1 MSSGKLNQY
10 LKWNE
15 PTIIGFFC
23 FKKHNVRRIQLRIV
37 FVPVDERFCTR
48 DYFIIIAEAFNIEIA
63 TPPVELLG
71 KKKVPADI
79 DGIWRWLETNV
90 KENDL
95 LILSMDMILYG
106 GLIPSRA
113 GVDSYETL
121 DARLEKLKN
130 LKKKGKLYLSS
141 TVTRIPAYNYADEEP
156 VYWDALG
163 LKVNEYSK
171 KIAGFKRGLL
181 KEHELKEAEIEF
193 PTWVLEDFNWRR
205 ERNFHYV
212 KKSIELVK
220 EGLVDFLNLTLDD
233 NSEDSLSMYEARLH
247 EKKVKEFGIEDR
259 VSIHPG
265 ADEALLSLL
274 GKGVTDYFGYNPEVK
289 IDFSQPDFSNVVPPY
304 EGSPLDV
311 SVPLHLETAGARV
324 VESGEEGILIVHN
337 SEMGMRGEDH
347 TPLNREIYD
356 YAKKLVA
363 TGSIAGICDIACANG
378 SDNTLV
384 ESILKKE
391 YDWSRL
397 FYSAWNTAGNTIGTV
412 CCGLVLRLLAEKGYL
427 EMNEEKFNE
436 INAIFFLEH
445 WGYQSNIRKP
455 LREEEAPKRGGG
467 LFTLI
472 PLEDWAE
479 DYVYNELEPYRS
491 RIEECLG
498 RNYDYLKPFFP
509 WHRPFEVGF
518 RK

>member
-1 MSSGKLNQY
+1 M
-10 LKWNE
+10 
-15 PTIIGFFC
+15 
-23 FKKHNVRRIQLRIV
+23 RIV

-48 DYFIIIAEAFNIEIA
+48 DYFIFIAEAFNIEVA
-63 TPPVELLG
+63 TPPRELLG

-79 DGIWRWLETNV
+79 DGIWRWLEN
-90 KENDL
+90 KIEEDDI
-95 LILSMDMILYG
+95 LILSMDMVLYG

-121 DARLEKLKN
+121 NIRFEKLKE

-163 LKVNEYSK
+163 LKVNQYSK
-171 KIAGFKRGLL
+171 KIAGFRRGILS
-181 KEHELKEAEIEF
+181 EAELKESEKKF
-193 PTWVLEDFNWRR
+193 PGWVLEDFKWRR
-205 ERNFHYV
+205 ERNFSYV
-212 KKSIELVK
+212 KKSIELIK
-220 EGLVDFLNLTLDD
+220 EGYVDFLNLTLDD
-233 NSEDSLSMYEARLH
+233 NSADSLSMYEAQLH
-247 EKKVKEFGIEDR
+247 EKYVEELGVEDK

-274 GKGVTDYFGYNPEVK
+274 GRAVTDYFGYNPK
-289 IDFSQPDFSNVVPPY
+289 IKIEYSQPDYSHVVPPY
-304 EGSPLDV
+304 EGSPINV
-311 SVPLHLETAGARV
+311 SVPLHLETAGAKV
-324 VESGEEGILIVHN
+324 VEAGEEGSLIVHN
-337 SEMGMRGEDH
+337 SEKGMSGENH
-347 TPLNREIYD
+347 KPLIPQAY
-356 YAKKLVA
+356 KKIENLL
-363 TGSIAGICDIACANG
+363 SLKPIAGICDIACANG

-384 ESILKKE
+384 AKILRHE
-391 YDWSRL
+391 YDWSKL

-412 CCGLVLRLLAEKGYL
+412 CCGLVLRLLAQKGYL
-427 EMNEEKFNE
+427 EMNEEKFYE
-436 INAIFFLEH
+436 ANAIFFLEH

-479 DYVYNELEPYRS
+479 EYVYDGLKPYRS
-491 RIEECLG
+491 RIEECFG
-498 RNYDYLKPFFP
+498 KNYDYLKPFFP

-518 RK
+518 NNKID